1 MKSCRMVLTV
11 KKVAPAPP
19 PTSPAQPAD
28 GAAAEDGFTLLE
40 VICVVAITAM
50 LAAIFLPAIPRA
62 TSRPQLESYAVE
74 IASLLKSDR
83 FAAIRRRSDIVTEV
97 DARSRTLRSGAR
109 AQIIRVPNDVTLTL
123 VSAAT
128 CQQQRAGASIVFLAS
143 GMSCGGTI
151 ALTRLGVGYEIRV
164 NWLTGGVEVVPRR
177 AI

>member
-1 MKSCRMVLTV
+1 MVRTV
-11 KKVAPAPP
+11 KKVAPARR
-19 PTSPAQPAD
+19 PTSPDRPTD
-28 GAAAEDGFTLLE
+28 GATAQAGFTLLE

-50 LAAIFLPAIPRA
+50 LAAILLPAIPRA
-62 TSRPQLESYAVE
+62 TSRPQLEGYAVE

-83 FAAIRRRSDIVTEV
+83 SAAIRRRSEIATEV
-97 DARSRTLRSGAR
+97 DAGSRTMRSGAR
-109 AQIIRVPNDVTLTL
+109 AQLIRVPDDVTLTL

-128 CQQQRAGASIVFLAS
+128 CQQRRAGASIVFLAS

-164 NWLTGGVEVVPRR
+164 NWLTGGVEVVPRH